1 MLSTPRWTV
10 PPTGT
15 PSHLPVWKKPTLD
28 AADLG
33 FSAFAE
39 RNQPRYIRYA
49 QARLARKADV
59 TTAVQST
66 LSFARQHWGW
76 LLSQPNLAAD
86 VWKELRCQ
94 TSRQADALSIQDTAV
109 AALYSAL
116 PGTSADS
123 VVLCLRLGLPAAEAA
138 ELMGLEPPAV
148 EAGLGVARR
157 LLPRLAEG
165 GTP

>member
-1 MLSTPRWTV
+1 M
-10 PPTGT
+10 
-15 PSHLPVWKKPTLD
+15 WKKPTLD